1 MRHLCH
7 EQVAYSLANATMKR
21 RLGAEQMRINLPAL
35 KQMLV
40 DLKVVGPKYILY
52 DMYKP
57 LSLT

>member
-7 EQVAYSLANATMKR
+7 GQVAYSLANATMKR
-21 RLGAEQMRINLPAL
+21 RLGAERMRINLPAL

-52 DMYKP
+52 ECTR
-57 LSLT
+57 LCH

>member
-40 DLKVVGPKYILY
+40 DLKVVGPKYMLY
-52 DMYKP
+52 DM
-57 LSLT
+57 